1 MDTEQRPGFV
11 LGFDPGVNGSFA
23 VISADGLAAEVHD
36 FKGAPELCAELGALG
51 KRLPPSTPC
60 EVAMIEKVGAMPKQ
74 GVASTFKFGRS
85 YGEIIGVVAAHK
97 LRMDFVPPGVWKRTF
112 GLSKDKDASRLK
124 AMELFPQLRDRLTRK
139 KDHNR
144 AEALLIAE
152 YARRAGAA

>member
-1 MDTEQRPGFV
+1 
-11 LGFDPGVNGSFA
+11 
-23 VISADGLAAEVHD
+23 
-36 FKGAPELCAELGALG
+36 
-51 KRLPPSTPC
+51 
-60 EVAMIEKVGAMPKQ
+60 MIEKVGSMPKQ
-74 GVASTFKFGRS
+74 GVSSTFKFGRS

-152 YARRAGAA
+152 YARRAGAT